1 MKCLQGLNG
10 GYTGYFNR
18 KYNRVG
24 HLFQGRYKAILV
36 EGERYLVELSRYV
49 HLNPVRAGMVEAPE
63 EYPWSSY
70 PGYIL
75 KRKMID
81 WVEYSWV
88 LGRFGEDASVSRKR
102 YRAYVHAEVT
112 ESPLK
117 DVYGQVIL
125 GAENFIEQ
133 TRKFIK
139 GDISTE
145 ILARKKMQA
154 VVEPRLVI
162 ESVAKIFGID
172 EAAVL
177 GTGKRGKNAARNA
190 AMYIMKRC
198 AGMGN
203 NEIGAFFGGKHY
215 SGVSKICTRFGIEI
229 GKDKHLEQMVNE
241 AMSRIKT

>member
-1 MKCLQGLNG
+1 
-10 GYTGYFNR
+10 
-18 KYNRVG
+18 
-24 HLFQGRYKAILV
+24 
-36 EGERYLVELSRYV
+36 
-49 HLNPVRAGMVEAPE
+49 
-63 EYPWSSY
+63 
-70 PGYIL
+70 
-75 KRKMID
+75 
-81 WVEYSWV
+81 
-88 LGRFGEDASVSRKR
+88 RKR